1 MLTIGE
7 GYLYMRTF
15 FGSVLL
21 GMLHA
26 VACWQFPL
34 VGMAVLFVTV
44 TLALAGS
51 GSPKYNAQDHD
62 KNAATT
68 TDDDDAATTTDDDDA
83 ATTTDDDD
91 AATTTDD
98 DDAATT
104 TDDDDATAT
113 EEAAT
118 DDDDAAADNDAAA
131 DHDATAADHDAATAD
146 DDAAADND
154 AATTAAT
161 RDNAW
166 GGEASKVSVAAK
178 ITARKAAWRRRQ
190 VTRKPTADNTSP
202 GESNSKAIAAWC
214 ARKRRRRR
222 IDL

>member
-62 KNAATT
+62 KN
-68 TDDDDAATTTDDDDA
+68 
-83 ATTTDDDD
+83 